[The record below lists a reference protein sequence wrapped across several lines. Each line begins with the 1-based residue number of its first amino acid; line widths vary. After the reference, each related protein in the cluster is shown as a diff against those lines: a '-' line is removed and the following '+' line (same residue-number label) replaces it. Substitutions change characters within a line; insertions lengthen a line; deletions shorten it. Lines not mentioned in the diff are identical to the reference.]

1 MDTRFRHHNTH
12 LDEPEAFTLRDPHL
26 RELGRLP
33 LVHRFGLLDRLPR
46 AKPGIYTVGGG
57 RQVGKTT
64 LLKQWMSELLS
75 SGIEPRRIVFLTGE
89 LIDDH
94 HSLVGT
100 ITQILTDMPEEG
112 ERYLILDEVTYIRE
126 WDRGVKY
133 LADAG
138 VFENVVVVL
147 TGSDLAFMQAARMR
161 FPGRRGTSADVDF
174 HLHPLSFYETLAL
187 KQTFSDE
194 ELAGLVAPQP
204 PSRPEVMEKLFSQF
218 EAYLVHGGFLTAI
231 NDMEAHARVQ
241 SATFSIYSD
250 WIRGDALKRG
260 KQEHYLRE
268 VLSAIVRRTCK
279 QVTWNGLAKD
289 LSIDHPKTVADYLAL
304 LESMDAVIIQA
315 ALVEDKLSAAP
326 KKARRLMFTDPF
338 IFHAVRSWLE
348 PGRDP
353 YEEQVVPLLKDSERI
368 GALAE
373 SCAVSHF
380 RRHFP
385 TYYIKAEGEVDIAY
399 VDGRRFWPVEV
410 KWSGQLRPKDLKQIS
425 KYSHARI
432 LHRSH
437 QPGKVHGIP
446 TEALPLALLRL
457 DAPAPGAS
465 GERWGQRE

>member
-1 MDTRFRHHNTH
+1 MDARFRHHNTH
-12 LDEPEAFTLRDPHL
+12 LDEPEAFALRDPHL
-26 RELGRLP
+26 RELRRLP
-33 LVHRFGLLDRLPR
+33 LVHRFGLLDRLPG

-64 LLKQWMSELLS
+64 LLKQWMNELLS
-75 SGIEPRRIVFLTGE
+75 SGVEPRRIVFLTGE

-100 ITQILTDMPEEG
+100 ITRILEDMPG
-112 ERYLILDEVTYIRE
+112 GKERYLIVDEVTYIRE

-138 VFENVVVVL
+138 LFEEVVLVL

-174 HLHPLSFYETLAL
+174 HLHPLTFYETLAL
-187 KQTFSDE
+187 KGTFSDE
-194 ELAGLVAPQP
+194 EMASLGARENRGNAGL
-204 PSRPEVMEKLFSQF
+204 MERLFSQF

-231 NDMEAHARVQ
+231 NDLAVHARVQ
-241 SATFSIYSD
+241 NATFSIYSD

-268 VLSAIVRRTCK
+268 VLSAITRRICK
-279 QVTWNGLAKD
+279 QVTWNGLTRN
-289 LSIDHPKTVADYLAL
+289 LSIDHPQTVADYVAL
-304 LESMDAVIIQA
+304 LESMGAVIIQA
-315 ALVEDKLSAAP
+315 ALVEDKLTGAP

-338 IFHAVRSWLE
+338 IFHAVRGWLE
-348 PGRDP
+348 PERDP
-353 YEEQVVPLLKDSERI
+353 YEDLAAPLLQDPERV
-368 GALAE
+368 GSLAE
-373 SCAVSHF
+373 SCAVAHF

-399 VDGRRFWPVEV
+399 IDGRRFWPIEV

-425 KYSHARI
+425 KYPNARI
-432 LHRSH
+432 LSRSH
-437 QPGKVHGIP
+437 HPRRVHGIP
-446 TEALPLALLRL
+446 AEPLPLALLRL
-457 DAPAPGAS
+457 DAPTPQTYG
-465 GERWGQRE
+465 RET